1 MNAQSIRN
9 KSADFL
15 CYASSSSAD
24 VFAITKTWL
33 TERDQTQRAEIT
45 LPGYKLLDHSR
56 KGRTGGGTALLFNDN
71 FDVRDTNSGEVTSF
85 EFSECLLQ
93 YDSTKLRV
101 IIIYRTPYS
110 AAHPVTT
117 SVFLEEFSN
126 YLETVI
132 LSSEPLLITGDF
144 NIHVDDARDSDAT
157 RFLDLLAS
165 MGLEQHVDK
174 PTHISGHTL
183 DLMITPC
190 SDTLIGIKP
199 RTDYL
204 FSDHFTVTC
213 DLIIGRPAPSVKQI
227 SYRRIKGIDKDN
239 FKDGISRSDLFVNCP
254 NTLDD
259 VVHCYNKSLAAVL
272 DKHAP
277 MRKKVINASPLVPWF
292 NEEVKLAR
300 RGKKKNRAKMETHWP
315 QRGHVGLQ
323 GKNEL
328 C

>member
-1 MNAQSIRN
+1 MALKTQKIKVLKLNAAHFAWGSSCSASLGLLRVKPGLRLVQGTLLTIILILMAGDVSCNPGPVNISTAGRNFSAGTENYLNIPTVISNRPNYSRSFAKPTTRHLIEVPIVNEQKQSARKNLRLCCLNAQSIRN
-9 KSADFL
+9 KSADFV

-24 VFAITKTWL
+24 VFAITETWL

-71 FDVRDTNSGEVTSF
+71 IDVRDTNSGEVTSF

-132 LSSEPLLITGDF
+132 LYSEPLLITGDF
-144 NIHVDDARDSDAT
+144 NIHVDDVRDSDAT

-165 MGLEQHVDK
+165 MEGAQ
-174 PTHISGHTL
+174 
-183 DLMITPC
+183 
-190 SDTLIGIKP
+190 
-199 RTDYL
+199 
-204 FSDHFTVTC
+204 
-213 DLIIGRPAPSVKQI
+213 
-227 SYRRIKGIDKDN
+227 
-239 FKDGISRSDLFVNCP
+239 
-254 NTLDD
+254 
-259 VVHCYNKSLAAVL
+259 
-272 DKHAP
+272 
-277 MRKKVINASPLVPWF
+277 
-292 NEEVKLAR
+292 
-300 RGKKKNRAKMETHWP
+300 
-315 QRGHVGLQ
+315 
-323 GKNEL
+323 
-328 C
+328 